1 MLQAY
6 IFWAHACYLLLRDLS
21 KRAEKGKIYST
32 YLTTLK
38 PGIILLGCQPRALWA
53 RHSPI
58 IFKTKTQFPTQPQD
72 KASPSNSSSA
82 GLLFFFLYPLSTIL
96 DTGLLN
102 VMEGGVC
109 VPDYITLQLLQW
121 GQCQLPWQFYCLYYE
136 PEPNWTQTNLH
147 RQIQQQLLMVTV
159 PRAGSR
165 SLVER
170 VCVWSS
176 LALTFTVSIW
186 IRVLTMT
193 SLIDIV

>member
-6 IFWAHACYLLLRDLS
+6 RFWAYACYLLLQDLS
-21 KRAEKGKIYST
+21 KCAEKGKMYST

-38 PGIILLGCQPRALWA
+38 PGIILLGCQSRALWA
-53 RHSPI
+53 PHSPI

-82 GLLFFFLYPLSTIL
+82 GVFFLYPLSTIL

-102 VMEGGVC
+102 MMEGGVC
-109 VPDYITLQLLQW
+109 VPDYITLQLLRW

-136 PEPNWTQTNLH
+136 PNWTQPNLH
-147 RQIQQQLLMVTV
+147 RQIQQQLLVVTR
-159 PRAGSR
+159 PRAGSQ
-165 SLVER
+165 SLLGR

-176 LALTFTVSIW
+176 LALTLLSVSE
-186 IRVLTMT
+186 
-193 SLIDIV
+193 